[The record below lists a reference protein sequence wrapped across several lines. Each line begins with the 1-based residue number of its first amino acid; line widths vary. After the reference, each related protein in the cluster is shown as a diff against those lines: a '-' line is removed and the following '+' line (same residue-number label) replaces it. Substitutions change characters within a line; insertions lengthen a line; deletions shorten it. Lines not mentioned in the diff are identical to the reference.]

1 MSKRIEKIENK
12 IGDEFMT
19 VVLSFGKIKSSL
31 RDVTRMM
38 LDKKFTEEDIK
49 VYVASLVEEAITLNM
64 EELK

>member
-49 VYVASLVEEAITLNM
+49 VYVTSLVEEAITLNM

>member
-1 MSKRIEKIENK
+1 
-12 IGDEFMT
+12 MT